1 VTDIAWIDAAL
12 TSARPQALG
21 ALLRYFH
28 DLDMAEKAFLALD
41 EEAARKSEDTADN
54 PQAAIEKKQRSE
66 ILRRCWSRLSPQH
79 RDIIDLVY
87 YQEKAIPQG
96 RGNRRRAREHR
107 EGAHVLRAQAP
118 CGIAQRRGL
127 GSSLIA

>member
-1 VTDIAWIDAAL
+1 MTDIAWIDAAL

-87 YQEKAIPQG
+87 
-96 RGNRRRAREHR
+96 
-107 EGAHVLRAQAP
+107 
-118 CGIAQRRGL
+118 
-127 GSSLIA
+127 

>member
-87 YQEKAIPQG
+87 YQEKAIPEVAAIVG
-96 RGNRRRAREHR
+96 VPENTVKARTFYARKHLAELLKGAGLDRA
-107 EGAHVLRAQAP
+107 
-118 CGIAQRRGL
+118 
-127 GSSLIA
+127 